1 MLDAIYRNQ
10 AEMFQTGDDDDKR
23 LSSARSPPGNCAR
36 PKDAVLTAVALFTAL
51 LGLFDAAGFLAEAA
65 FASLFAAPRL

>member
-1 MLDAIYRNQ
+1 V
-10 AEMFQTGDDDDKR
+10 
-23 LSSARSPPGNCAR
+23 CAR
-36 PKDAVLTAVALFTAL
+36 AKDAVLLTAVALFTAL